1 MLLAILLPQFALFWP
16 SLTGQKIL
24 LPLDVLTIG
33 TNWIPDGEPLRREAA
48 QDRYL
53 SDLAMVTEINRC
65 FAVSEVRA
73 GRFPLWNPH
82 IYCGAPFF
90 ASNHPAV
97 LSPYRL
103 LDYAWPGVEAIAW
116 GQVLKALVAGLGAY
130 LFLRRALQASFLAS
144 LTAAALFP
152 LCGYM
157 ILWSGFTL
165 ANVASFL
172 PWLLLA
178 TDATVKRPVGY
189 GVPALALITALILL
203 SGHAANAGHLFVVAI
218 LFAAWRVFEL
228 HGGASARAWRAFGV
242 VWIGV
247 LLGFALSAPQ
257 LLPTIEY
264 MQESSRIAARAAGH
278 IEAEPQGWWALL
290 QMLLPYSLGSGERDA
305 FSIVVTTRFEGA
317 ATAYAGLIA
326 TLVLAPLAF
335 AHKEHRRL
343 VLFFVGLAAFALV
356 PLLDVPLLIRIFE
369 LPPLNLLRNNRFTI
383 ATAFALVA
391 LAAIGV
397 DALVRGYVVPR
408 RWHWIAIAS
417 CVLLVAFCIL
427 RLAYPLADE
436 SEPREFAWFR
446 RYDSLALGVTCT
458 ALLAWFVIRR
468 FGRKY
473 APVIVGACVLESTI
487 LAWGVNPQCERE
499 LYYPRLP
506 VLDEIAKR
514 DNGRM
519 LGVKCILPNLAQAAG
534 LDDVRGYDAADPR
547 RIVDVLR
554 ASCNPD
560 AREELDYAQTM
571 LHVPKVR
578 SGISD
583 MLGLR
588 WIVLQG
594 TKPGSDVEIF
604 SGYSLYEN
612 ETALPRA
619 FVPTQVA
626 TIVDEEKRIET
637 LAADAFD
644 PRAIAYVETD
654 VPSAFR
660 APAAG
665 SARVVDEVPSRV
677 TLELELETNALVV
690 LGDAYDA
697 GWHATIDGRA
707 AEVVPVN
714 HALRGVFVER
724 GAKRLEFTYWPK
736 SLTLGLLIGGAAL
749 VLMCAW
755 TFAVRKIATT

>member
-1 MLLAILLPQFALFWP
+1 MLLAILVPQFALFWP

-33 TNWIPDGEPLRREAA
+33 TNWIPEGEPLRREVA

-53 SDLAMVTEINRC
+53 ADLAMVTEINRR

-103 LDYAWPGVEAIAW
+103 LDYTWPGPEAIAW

-189 GVPALALITALILL
+189 GVPALALVTALILL
-203 SGHAANAGHLFVVAI
+203 SGHAANAGHLFIVAI
-218 LFAAWRVFEL
+218 LFAAWRAFE
-228 HGGASARAWRAFGV
+228 HEGRVNARAWRAFGA

-247 LLGFALSAPQ
+247 LAGFALSAPQ

-278 IEAEPQGWWALL
+278 VEAAPQGWWALL

-305 FSIVVTTRFEGA
+305 FSIVLTTRFEGA
-317 ATAYAGLIA
+317 ATACAGAIA
-326 TLVLAPLAF
+326 TLVLAPLAL
-335 AHKEHRRL
+335 AHAEHRRL
-343 VLFFVGLAAFALV
+343 ALFFVGLAAFALV
-356 PLLDVPLLIRIFE
+356 PLLDVPLLIKVFE

-383 ATAFALVA
+383 ATAFSLVA

-397 DALVRGYVVPR
+397 DALVRGYVAPR
-408 RWHWIAIAS
+408 RWHWIAISA
-417 CVLLVAFCIL
+417 CALLVGFCIL

-436 SEPREFAWFR
+436 SEPRAFAWFR
-446 RYDSLALGVTCT
+446 RYDSLAFGVACT
-458 ALLAWFVIRR
+458 ALLLWFVIRR
-468 FGRKY
+468 LGRAC
-473 APVIVGACVLESTI
+473 APMIVGVCVLESTI
-487 LAWGVNPQCERE
+487 LAFGVNPQCERE

-560 AREELDYAQTM
+560 AREELDYALTM

-594 TKPGSDVEIF
+594 TKPDSDVEIF

-612 ETALPRA
+612 KRAMPRV
-619 FVPTQVA
+619 FVPKRA
-626 TIVDEEKRIET
+626 AMLSRREERLAA

-644 PRAIAYVETD
+644 PREVAYVEAP
-654 VPSAFR
+654 VP
-660 APAAG
+660 AG
-665 SARVVDEVPSRV
+665 FDAGMAGTARVVESSPTRV
-677 TLELELETNALVV
+677 SIDLALESNALVV
-690 LGDAYDA
+690 IGDSYDA
-697 GWHATIDGRA
+697 GWHAEVDGRA
-707 AEVVPVN
+707 AEVVAVD

-724 GAKRLEFTYWPK
+724 GAQRLVYTYWPH
-736 SLTLGLLIGGAAL
+736 SLTLGLWIAGLAG
-749 VLMCAW
+749 VLLFCW
-755 TFAVRKIATT
+755 SVSVRLRVST